1 MLVTIKKILKK
12 YLASFIYFSRELG
25 YKLFLIILL
34 SFSVGLLDGLGLA
47 IFMPLLD
54 LVANP
59 EKVVDESQTPIH
71 EFINTLGITINFSNV
86 LILMV
91 SVFIFKGLMRFLSS
105 SYQVNIFQS
114 FIKNIRLNIITSFNQ
129 INFKYFSSTDVG
141 RIQNTFTTEVDRVSS
156 ACRFYLK
163 GIESLAL
170 IITYVVL
177 AFMSNAE
184 FTLLVIVGGAL
195 TNFIYKHINKN
206 TKKQSSILVKR
217 NSFYQ
222 GMVIQYVNLFKYLKV
237 SGRIQVF
244 ANRIKY
250 QILKV
255 EKANKKIGILNA
267 LSLSIREP
275 LMILILASVMFIQ
288 VSILNGSL
296 ELILLSILFFYRA
309 LQTVLKFQNQYNNFL
324 ALQGSQLNVQDFQN
338 ELVSNKEKNGNVK
351 FKKFS
356 DTIRLKNVNFSYGN
370 TSILNDISLS
380 IHKNETI
387 ALIGESGSGK
397 STLINILSA
406 LIAIDSGELI
416 IDQYSIDDLEKTSF
430 QKNIGYI
437 TQEPIIFNDTL
448 FNNVTFFEEKNEEN
462 LNKFYDSIKKSY
474 LLEFVNKSVDKED
487 TILANN
493 GINLSGGQRQRISIA
508 RELYKD
514 SDFLFMDEATSA
526 LDSETE
532 NFIQKNIEKMKGV
545 KTLVI
550 AAHRLS
556 TIKEVDRII
565 IMDNGSIHAVGT
577 FNELMK
583 NNAMFKKMIEM
594 QGF

>member
-1 MLVTIKKILKK
+1 MTKNFLNK
-12 YLASFIYFSRELG
+12 YFASFVYFYRELG
-25 YKLFLIILL
+25 FKLLLIVFL
-34 SFSVGLLDGLGLA
+34 SFCVGLLDGLGLA
-47 IFMPLLD
+47 IFIPLLD
-54 LVANP
+54 LIANP
-59 EKVVDESQTPIH
+59 DKVLDESQTPIH
-71 EFINTLGITINFSNV
+71 ELINTLNISINLSNV
-86 LILMV
+86 LVLMV
-91 SVFIFKGLMRFLSS
+91 SIFLFKGSMIFLSS

-114 FIKNIRLNIITSFNQ
+114 FIKNIRIKIITSFNQ
-129 INFKYFSSTDVG
+129 IDFKYFSSSDVG
-141 RIQNTFTTEVDRVSS
+141 RIQNTFTTEVDRVSG

-163 GIESLAL
+163 GIESLGL

-177 AFMSNAE
+177 AFISNAE
-184 FTLLVIVGGAL
+184 FTLLVIVGGAI
-195 TNFIYKHINKN
+195 TNFIYKQINKN

-222 GMVIQYVNLFKYLKV
+222 GMVIQYVNMFKYLKV
-237 SGRIQVF
+237 SGRIHVF
-244 ANRIKY
+244 ASRIKN

-288 VSILNGSL
+288 VTILRGSL

-324 ALQGSQLNVQDFQN
+324 ALQGSLLNVQDFQK
-338 ELVSNKEKNGNVK
+338 ELVKNKEKNGNVK

-370 TSILNDISLS
+370 TSIINDISLS

-387 ALIGESGSGK
+387 ALVGESGSGK

-406 LIAIDSGELI
+406 LLAIDSGELI
-416 IDQYSIDDLEKTSF
+416 IDQDSIDDLEKTSF

-437 TQEPIIFNDTL
+437 TQESIIFNDTL

-462 LNKFYDSIKKSY
+462 LKKFYDSIKKSY
-474 LLEFVNKSVDKED
+474 LLEFVNKSADKED

-493 GINLSGGQRQRISIA
+493 GINLSGGQKQRISIA

-532 NFIQKNIEKMKGV
+532 NLIQKNIEKMKGV

-556 TIKEVDRII
+556 TIKEADRIL
-565 IMDNGSIHAVGT
+565 IMDKGALHAVGT

-583 NNAMFKKMIEM
+583 NNSMFKKMIEM
-594 QGF
+594 QSF